1 MNRIK
6 KLRYAGVIAGVG
18 LAVVMFSNGV
28 YANTSPKETQE
39 ETDIPVLAFEFTDE
53 AAADNSVNAASA
65 TAETDT
71 EEFTGDEAI
80 DKEVT
85 DKENTGDEATSEK
98 TTEEP
103 AADKQTIDKEA
114 IDEKAT
120 EEDLELAAGAGE
132 VLDNIESQE
141 TLGRSAGAGEVF
153 DQAENALNEPAM
165 QTQNIEQEE
174 DAQQKA
180 EPETHWGYTNLG
192 IAHVDNHL
200 NIREEPNENG
210 KLIGKLSKDAACEI
224 LEIDENGWA
233 HIKSG
238 KVEGYCS
245 TEFLYLGEE
254 AVARGREVAS
264 MIAIVNTQ
272 TLKVREQ
279 PNTDS
284 TVITLI
290 PEEEQLEVV
299 EIMENGWI
307 KFLLDDE
314 EAYVS
319 GEYVD
324 VEERLEKAV
333 TLTELKYG
341 QGVSDVRVDLV
352 QYAKQFV
359 GNPYVWGGTSLTNG
373 ADCSGFT
380 LSIFK
385 KYGVSLPHHA
395 ASQAQLG
402 TKVDY
407 SSAQPGDLVFYA
419 KNGRINH
426 VAIYIGNGQVI
437 HASSPKTGI
446 KISSWNYRTPA
457 GIRRYLAN

>member
-28 YANTSPKETQE
+28 YANTSPKEKQE
-39 ETDIPVLAFEFTDE
+39 ETDIPVLAFEFTEE

-71 EEFTGDEAI
+71 EEITSDEAI

-85 DKENTGDEATSEK
+85 GDEATSEK
-98 TTEEP
+98 ATEELVS
-103 AADKQTIDKEA
+103 DKEA
-114 IDEKAT
+114 IDEKVT

-174 DAQQKA
+174 DAQQTA
-180 EPETHWGYTNLG
+180 EPETYWGYTNLG

>member
-1 MNRIK
+1 M
-6 KLRYAGVIAGVG
+6 IAGVG

-39 ETDIPVLAFEFTDE
+39 ETEVAVISFDFSENTDE
-53 AAADNSVNAASA
+53 S
-65 TAETDT
+65 
-71 EEFTGDEAI
+71 EEKTGDEASTMNES
-80 DKEVT
+80 D
-85 DKENTGDEATSEK
+85 DENAGDE
-98 TTEEP
+98 
-103 AADKQTIDKEA
+103 DMD
-114 IDEKAT
+114 
-120 EEDLELAAGAGE
+120 LAAGAGE
-132 VLDNIESQE
+132 VLENIEDNSE
-141 TLGRSAGAGEVF
+141 ILGRSAGAGEVLE
-153 DQAENALNEPAM
+153 QAENEPEEQM
-165 QTQNIEQEE
+165 IQTQSTQTQE
-174 DAQQKA
+174 DAEKPA

-284 TVITLI
+284 IVITLI

-380 LSIFK
+380 LSIYK

-407 SSAQPGDLVFYA
+407 NSAQPGDLVFYA

>member
-1 MNRIK
+1 M
-6 KLRYAGVIAGVG
+6 
-18 LAVVMFSNGV
+18 
-28 YANTSPKETQE
+28 
-39 ETDIPVLAFEFTDE
+39 LAFEFTEE
-53 AAADNSVNAASA
+53 AAADNSVNTASA
-65 TAETDT
+65 TAETNT
-71 EEFTGDEAI
+71 EEITDDEAA

-85 DKENTGDEATSEK
+85 DKEATGDEATSGK
-98 TTEEP
+98 ATEEP
-103 AADKQTIDKEA
+103 AADKET
-114 IDEKAT
+114 IDEKVT
-120 EEDLELAAGAGE
+120 EEDLELSAGAGE

-174 DAQQKA
+174 DAQQTA
-180 EPETHWGYTNLG
+180 EPETYWGYTNLG

>member
-39 ETDIPVLAFEFTDE
+39 ETEVAVISFDFSENTDE
-53 AAADNSVNAASA
+53 S
-65 TAETDT
+65 
-71 EEFTGDEAI
+71 EEKTGDEASTMNES
-80 DKEVT
+80 D
-85 DKENTGDEATSEK
+85 DENAGDE
-98 TTEEP
+98 
-103 AADKQTIDKEA
+103 DMD
-114 IDEKAT
+114 
-120 EEDLELAAGAGE
+120 LAAGAGE
-132 VLDNIESQE
+132 VLENIEDNSE
-141 TLGRSAGAGEVF
+141 ILGRSAGAGEVLE
-153 DQAENALNEPAM
+153 QAENEPEEQM
-165 QTQNIEQEE
+165 IQTQSTQTQE
-174 DAQQKA
+174 DAEKPA

-284 TVITLI
+284 IVITLI

-359 GNPYVWGGTSLTNG
+359 GNPYVWGRTSLTNG

-380 LSIFK
+380 LSIYK

-407 SSAQPGDLVFYA
+407 NSAQPGDLVFYA

>member
-1 MNRIK
+1 MDVA
-6 KLRYAGVIAGVG
+6 L
-18 LAVVMFSNGV
+18 S
-28 YANTSPKETQE
+28 
-39 ETDIPVLAFEFTDE
+39 
-53 AAADNSVNAASA
+53 
-65 TAETDT
+65 
-71 EEFTGDEAI
+71 
-80 DKEVT
+80 
-85 DKENTGDEATSEK
+85 
-98 TTEEP
+98 
-103 AADKQTIDKEA
+103 
-114 IDEKAT
+114 
-120 EEDLELAAGAGE
+120 AGAGDILGDIE
-132 VLDNIESQE
+132 AEPESSAESLHTDFSTENIDDIDNTENSTENNTE
-141 TLGRSAGAGEVF
+141 TASTEIQDEIGLSAGAGEVF
-153 DQAENALNEPAM
+153 EKAGEEVKVYTAQAEDLEIDK
-165 QTQNIEQEE
+165 QIETQEE
-174 DAQQKA
+174 VQA
-180 EPETHWGYTNLG
+180 EEQPETHWGYTNLG

-200 NIREEPNENG
+200 NIRQEPNENG
-210 KLIGKLSKDAACEI
+210 KLIGKLSKDAACEV

-245 TEFLYLGEE
+245 TEFLYLGD
-254 AVARGREVAS
+254 AAIARGHEAAS
-264 MIAIVNTQ
+264 MIAVVNTQ
-272 TLKVREQ
+272 TLKVREE

-284 TVITLI
+284 IVITLI
-290 PEEEQLEVV
+290 PQEEELEVV

-333 TLTELKYG
+333 TLTELLYG
-341 QGVSDVRVDLV
+341 QGVSNVRVDLV

-380 LSIFK
+380 LSIYK

-395 ASQAQLG
+395 ASQAQMG
-402 TKVDY
+402 TKIDY
-407 SSAQPGDLVFYA
+407 NSVQPGDLVFYA
-419 KNGRINH
+419 KNGSINH

-457 GIRRYLAN
+457 CIRRYLSN

>member
-28 YANTSPKETQE
+28 YANTSPKEKQE
-39 ETDIPVLAFEFTDE
+39 ETDIPVLAFEFTEE
-53 AAADNSVNAASA
+53 AAADNPVNTASA
-65 TAETDT
+65 TAETNT
-71 EEFTGDEAI
+71 EEITSDEAI

-85 DKENTGDEATSEK
+85 GDEATSEK
-98 TTEEP
+98 ATEELVS
-103 AADKQTIDKEA
+103 DKEA
-114 IDEKAT
+114 IDEKVT

-153 DQAENALNEPAM
+153 DQAESALNEPAV
-165 QTQNIEQEE
+165 QAQNTGQEE
-174 DAQQKA
+174 DAQQPA

-210 KLIGKLSKDAACEI
+210 KLIGKLSKDAACEV

>member
-28 YANTSPKETQE
+28 YANTSPKEKQE
-39 ETDIPVLAFEFTDE
+39 ETDIPVLAFEFTEE
-53 AAADNSVNAASA
+53 AAADNSVNTASA
-65 TAETDT
+65 TAETNT
-71 EEFTGDEAI
+71 EEITDDEAA
-80 DKEVT
+80 DKGVA
-85 DKENTGDEATSEK
+85 DKEATSGK
-98 TTEEP
+98 ATEEP
-103 AADKQTIDKEA
+103 AADKET
-114 IDEKAT
+114 IDEKVT
-120 EEDLELAAGAGE
+120 EEDLELSAGAGE

>member
-1 MNRIK
+1 MHRKRNWIGIMNRISRLK
-6 KLRYAGVIAGVG
+6 YTGVIAGVG
-18 LAVVMFSNGV
+18 LAVVVFSSGV
-28 YANTSPKETQE
+28 YANTDLKETEE
-39 ETDIPVLAFEFTDE
+39 ETEIEVFSLDLSENVSANSLDWNIQSMPEEIDDQKEPENDSALSAGAGDVLVD
-53 AAADNSVNAASA
+53 V
-65 TAETDT
+65 ETDT
-71 EEFTGDEAI
+71 EDDTESSGSD
-80 DKEVT
+80 
-85 DKENTGDEATSEK
+85 NMPEATEDSTEPESAQMQDESGLSAGVGAVFAQAD
-98 TTEEP
+98 EEP
-103 AADKQTIDKEA
+103 GD
-114 IDEKAT
+114 
-120 EEDLELAAGAGE
+120 
-132 VLDNIESQE
+132 
-141 TLGRSAGAGEVF
+141 SAV
-153 DQAENALNEPAM
+153 QAENIEPL
-165 QTQNIEQEE
+165 QETE
-174 DAQQKA
+174 SEK
-180 EPETHWGYTNLG
+180 HWGYTNLG

-245 TEFLYLGEE
+245 TEFLYLGDE
-254 AVARGREVAS
+254 AVARGHEVAS

-272 TLKVREQ
+272 TLKVRGE
-279 PNTDS
+279 PNTES
-284 TVITLI
+284 IVITLI
-290 PEEEQLEVV
+290 PQEEELEVV
-299 EIMENGWI
+299 EVMENGWI

-319 GEYVD
+319 GDYVD

-341 QGVSDVRVDLV
+341 QGVSDVRVDMV

-373 ADCSGFT
+373 TDCSGFT
-380 LSIFK
+380 MSIYR

-402 TKVDY
+402 TKVDI

-419 KNGRINH
+419 KNGSINH
-426 VAIYIGNGQVI
+426 VAMYIGNGQVI

-457 GIRRYLAN
+457 CIRRYLSN

>member
-1 MNRIK
+1 
-6 KLRYAGVIAGVG
+6 
-18 LAVVMFSNGV
+18 MFSNGV
-28 YANTSPKETQE
+28 YANTSPKEKQE
-39 ETDIPVLAFEFTDE
+39 ETDIPVLAFEFTEE

-71 EEFTGDEAI
+71 EEITSDEAI

-85 DKENTGDEATSEK
+85 GDEATSEK
-98 TTEEP
+98 ATEELVS
-103 AADKQTIDKEA
+103 DKEA
-114 IDEKAT
+114 IDEKVT

-153 DQAENALNEPAM
+153 DQAESALNEPAV
-165 QTQNIEQEE
+165 QAQNTGQEE
-174 DAQQKA
+174 DAQQPA

-210 KLIGKLSKDAACEI
+210 KLIGKLSKDAACEV

>member
-39 ETDIPVLAFEFTDE
+39 ETEVAVISFDFSENTDE
-53 AAADNSVNAASA
+53 S
-65 TAETDT
+65 
-71 EEFTGDEAI
+71 EEKTGDEASTMNES
-80 DKEVT
+80 D
-85 DKENTGDEATSEK
+85 DENAGDE
-98 TTEEP
+98 
-103 AADKQTIDKEA
+103 DMD
-114 IDEKAT
+114 
-120 EEDLELAAGAGE
+120 LAAGAGE
-132 VLDNIESQE
+132 ILENIEDNSE
-141 TLGRSAGAGEVF
+141 ILGRSAGAGEVLE
-153 DQAENALNEPAM
+153 QAENEPEEQM
-165 QTQNIEQEE
+165 IQTQSTQTQE
-174 DAQQKA
+174 DAEKPA

-210 KLIGKLSKDAACEI
+210 KLIGKLSKDAACEV

-284 TVITLI
+284 IVITLI

-380 LSIFK
+380 LSIYK

-407 SSAQPGDLVFYA
+407 NSAQPGDLVFYA

>member
-39 ETDIPVLAFEFTDE
+39 ETEIPVISFDFSENTTEESLDE
-53 AAADNSVNAASA
+53 ESTN
-65 TAETDT
+65 
-71 EEFTGDEAI
+71 EEFTE
-80 DKEVT
+80 KESM
-85 DKENTGDEATSEK
+85 A
-98 TTEEP
+98 
-103 AADKQTIDKEA
+103 
-114 IDEKAT
+114 
-120 EEDLELAAGAGE
+120 EDIELAAGAGE
-132 VLDNIESQE
+132 VFDKIEDDSEIQE
-141 TLGRSAGAGEVF
+141 PLGRSAGAGEVF
-153 DQAENALNEPAM
+153 EQAQKESD
-165 QTQNIEQEE
+165 EQEVQVQNTKTQE
-174 DAQQKA
+174 DVQKAA

-210 KLIGKLSKDAACEI
+210 KLIGKLSKDAACEV

-245 TEFLYLGEE
+245 TEFLYLGED

-284 TVITLI
+284 IVITLI

-380 LSIFK
+380 LSIYK

-402 TKVDY
+402 TKVEY

>member
-39 ETDIPVLAFEFTDE
+39 GTEVAVISFDFSENTDE
-53 AAADNSVNAASA
+53 S
-65 TAETDT
+65 
-71 EEFTGDEAI
+71 EEKTGDEASTMNES
-80 DKEVT
+80 D
-85 DKENTGDEATSEK
+85 DENAGDE
-98 TTEEP
+98 
-103 AADKQTIDKEA
+103 DMD
-114 IDEKAT
+114 
-120 EEDLELAAGAGE
+120 LAAGAGE
-132 VLDNIESQE
+132 VLENIEDNSE
-141 TLGRSAGAGEVF
+141 ILGRSAGAGEVLE
-153 DQAENALNEPAM
+153 QAENEPEEQM
-165 QTQNIEQEE
+165 IQTQSTQTQE
-174 DAQQKA
+174 DAEKPA

-284 TVITLI
+284 IVITLI

-380 LSIFK
+380 LSIYK

-407 SSAQPGDLVFYA
+407 NSAQPGDLVFYA

>member
-1 MNRIK
+1 MKKINR
-6 KLRYAGVIAGVG
+6 LRYTGVIAGVG
-18 LAVVMFSNGV
+18 LAAVLFSSGV
-28 YANTSPKETQE
+28 YANTSAKETRTEKETEHEVIPMDWLEDPVQE
-39 ETDIPVLAFEFTDE
+39 ESDPAPVQDDE
-53 AAADNSVNAASA
+53 
-65 TAETDT
+65 
-71 EEFTGDEAI
+71 
-80 DKEVT
+80 
-85 DKENTGDEATSEK
+85 
-98 TTEEP
+98 
-103 AADKQTIDKEA
+103 
-114 IDEKAT
+114 
-120 EEDLELAAGAGE
+120 L
-132 VLDNIESQE
+132 
-141 TLGRSAGAGEVF
+141 SAGAGSVLA
-153 DQAENALNEPAM
+153 QADGENDDGIAAQDTTADGDNDDGIAA
-165 QTQNIEQEE
+165 QDTTAAAASAGIE
-174 DAQQKA
+174 AQAQMPA

-210 KLIGKLSKDAACEI
+210 KLIGKLTKDAACEI
-224 LEIDENGWA
+224 LDIDENGWA

-272 TLKVREQ
+272 TLKVRGE
-279 PNTDS
+279 PNTES
-284 TVITLI
+284 IVITLI
-290 PEEEQLEVV
+290 PQEEELEVV
-299 EIMENGWI
+299 EVMENGWI

-319 GEYVD
+319 GDYVD

-380 LSIFK
+380 LSIYK

-402 TKVDY
+402 TKVDF
-407 SSAQPGDLVFYA
+407 SAAQPGDLVFYA
-419 KNGRINH
+419 KNGSINH

-457 GIRRYLAN
+457 CIRRYL